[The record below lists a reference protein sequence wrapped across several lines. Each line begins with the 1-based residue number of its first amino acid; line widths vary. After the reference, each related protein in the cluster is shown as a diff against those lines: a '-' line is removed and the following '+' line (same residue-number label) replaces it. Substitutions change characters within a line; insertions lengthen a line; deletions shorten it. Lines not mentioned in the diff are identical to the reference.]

1 VTALAQNL
9 QLDGSDFVDTIVE
22 MGEVVTFKTDPE
34 ITLYAS
40 VAPHRTTNTTD
51 GSYWY
56 HGVMT
61 FDSVAQQEQLIG
73 EYFNRQT
80 NPSPAHILT
89 SVMPENTTAHMAEVY
104 AVECNEKVDII
115 SHYEKD
121 AEPDEFGVRGE
132 HPVYSAKNVDCYI
145 TVTQKPLSDQTSGA
159 FIATITNLLIPAK
172 YMLTQNNTV
181 VKKGF
186 VFNDKAKKTEY
197 TDVEYTIESV
207 DASMMDVLV
216 DDDENEKYVG
226 ILRCTMTEKK

>member
-1 VTALAQNL
+1 
-9 QLDGSDFVDTIVE
+9 
-22 MGEVVTFKTDPE
+22 
-34 ITLYAS
+34 
-40 VAPHRTTNTTD
+40 
-51 GSYWY
+51 
-56 HGVMT
+56 
-61 FDSVAQQEQLIG
+61 
-73 EYFNRQT
+73 
-80 NPSPAHILT
+80 
-89 SVMPENTTAHMAEVY
+89 
-104 AVECNEKVDII
+104 
-115 SHYEKD
+115 
-121 AEPDEFGVRGE
+121 
-132 HPVYSAKNVDCYI
+132 
-145 TVTQKPLSDQTSGA
+145 LSDQTSGA

>member
-61 FDSVAQQEQLIG
+61 FDSVDQQEQLIG

-104 AVECNEKVDII
+104 
-115 SHYEKD
+115 EKD
-121 AEPDEFGVRGE
+121 AEPDEFVVRGE